1 MRENKEEYVLTMWV
15 NEISYKGIK
24 TNVIRQIRKN
34 KETGKSA
41 IWMWMT
47 NRKIT
52 ERNVEKII
60 YCAKQRDYIE
70 NQGFKEQKI
79 TSVID
84 LEHVYSKDIKAIRVI
99 YTIIQ
104 ITHLLLQI
112 IEHSNISGEFRKKY
126 GSVKVFRRKFYA
138 HLTETMIN
146 IEIIQTKIQIRFDK
160 SLMMN

>member
-34 KETGKSA
+34 KEIGKSA

-84 LEHVYSKDIKAIRVI
+84 LEHIYSKDIKAIRVI

-112 IEHSNISGEFRKKY
+112 IEHSNISGEFRKKIW
-126 GSVKVFRRKFYA
+126 KRKS
-138 HLTETMIN
+138 ISK
-146 IEIIQTKIQIRFDK
+146 KILRTF
-160 SLMMN
+160 N